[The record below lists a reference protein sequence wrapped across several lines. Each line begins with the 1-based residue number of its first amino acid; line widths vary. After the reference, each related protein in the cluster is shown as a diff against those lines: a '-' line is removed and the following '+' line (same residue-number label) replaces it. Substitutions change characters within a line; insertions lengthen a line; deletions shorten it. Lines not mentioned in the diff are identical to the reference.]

1 MPACASLSDGRHMA
15 MGNYQLPLGCSVV
28 IWENMGW
35 QRLLLLPA
43 GVDCSDLESLDMAAM
58 QNRAVERKFGLMSS
72 LWSN

>member
-1 MPACASLSDGRHMA
+1 MF
-15 MGNYQLPLGCSVV
+15 

-43 GVDCSDLESLDMAAM
+43 GVDCSDLASLDMAAM
-58 QNRAVERKFGLMSS
+58 QNRAVERKFGFMSS

>member
-1 MPACASLSDGRHMA
+1 ML
-15 MGNYQLPLGCSVV
+15 

-43 GVDCSDLESLDMAAM
+43 GVDCSDLALLDMAAM
-58 QNRAVERKFGLMSS
+58 QNRAVERKFGFMSS